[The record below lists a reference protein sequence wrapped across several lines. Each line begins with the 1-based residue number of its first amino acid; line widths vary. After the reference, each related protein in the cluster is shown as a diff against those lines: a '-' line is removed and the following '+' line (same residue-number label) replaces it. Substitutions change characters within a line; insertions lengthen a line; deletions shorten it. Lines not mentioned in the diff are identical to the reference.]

1 MPPPSPP
8 CPSDRAAATTK
19 PKPKTTKPP
28 SEPLTLPV
36 RAAEISDT
44 PSFEKTVLTLAD
56 VIKKCLTPTEKQKSV
71 SALNRDLAIK
81 AADEIC
87 DALKIHGRIN
97 ECALP
102 TPAPSTLPTDPTSQ
116 SVLLALSRIEGKID
130 SLDTNLKTNTEQTT
144 KKITDSYASITKK
157 LVSKTTPSSATK
169 PTTATK
175 VVVATPPT
183 TRPALVI
190 TTKNKNANP
199 QETITAFKETV
210 PFRELGYNPARVVP
224 LKGAIRVEFDSE
236 RERDDT
242 LNRTKT
248 APNSK
253 VSAEIAHRL
262 RPMVIIKG
270 ISKEVPS
277 EELID
282 VILAQNPELGEF
294 KNTDTNQHLT
304 LKFKRN
310 NRNESLY
317 NAILITSPGAFRALI
332 AMGRVRIDIYRV
344 HVEEHSP
351 FLQCR
356 KCLQF
361 GHTAKNC
368 KNPSDRCAH
377 CAEEGHLSQNCPAKD
392 RTPKCFN
399 CTRHKARFPNSK
411 HETTHSSTSH
421 TCPIVRAMRTKTENN
436 IEYGSAP
443 HSIALVS
450 EPYLGSRKEVKL
462 PYGYPL
468 YIFQF
473 PTNSS
478 SVRAC
483 IISKP
488 HVQLFGITEFSS
500 SDLCV
505 VRTQIGHSQLHI
517 ASIYIP
523 PRHDHSDTLTLI
535 EHFLQHNTH
544 TQCIL
549 GGDLNGWNPLWGSDR
564 RNARGVRVE
573 ELADAYGL
581 YVCNT
586 GSTPTFEAFTN
597 GRTRSSIIDI
607 TLATYPIHNYITDWK
622 VNMEACPSSQHN
634 AIDYTLN
641 YNPSHSYNTTRQH
654 TNSSTFL
661 YKSHKAN
668 WSKFKSS
675 LSTLMTNTDILDTQ
689 VGTLDREDLELLIT
703 HITEIIHT
711 ACKESMPIRA
721 SDSKARPPWWSESL
735 ESRKRE
741 VIGLHRALHAAKRD
755 GQPTDSLASQL
766 HDLKNIYASE
776 LRSESTT
783 KFREFCELQTKEN
796 VWSLTNRLLKESGPR
811 RPPTSLKIDSRFTTD
826 EKDTAQALL
835 DNFYPNDTSDSH
847 PRHHALRAASHTF
860 PDTEP
865 DLPFTSQEI
874 HEILDNMSPKK
885 APGLDHLT
893 SDICRQ
899 FTLHYP
905 DLVTDIMNRC
915 LTLQYFPK
923 QWKEAFVKIIPKPSK
938 TDYTDLNSYRPI
950 GLLPVFGKVL
960 EKLFVQRITFAAMT
974 TDKLSERQ
982 YGFRPLT
989 STTAALKAAIDYITK
1004 TKSDG
1009 LLTLA
1014 ISLDIKAAFD
1024 NAWWPSLLNRLRLI
1038 GCPSNIYG
1046 LVLDYTTDRTV
1057 TLDYAGARVSK
1068 PMTKG
1073 CIQGSTCGPILWN
1086 VILDELLEL
1095 ELPSGCRIQA
1105 FADDVLLIVAAKDP
1119 LSLQDTTN
1127 QALHAIV
1134 SWGRGVKL
1142 TFSPQKTQAIA
1153 FSDKAK
1159 NTDIRMNSHSLH
1171 FQDDIKLLGVIL
1183 DNKLRFNK
1191 HVTHVINKATAL
1203 FHKLTLYCKPTWGAH
1218 PENIRTIYLQV
1229 IQPIVTYA
1237 AGIWGHVVGRKY
1249 ISRLLLSMQRRF
1261 ALRAIKGFRTV
1272 STNAALALAQFTP
1285 IDIKILEVNQI
1296 ELARLTGNCDFLPD
1310 DITLEKHI
1318 PPHHL
1323 LHPARRITFNPH
1335 YFHSEAELSSHLS
1348 SLPNPIP
1355 TIFTDGSK
1363 LDDGS
1368 VGAAFVC
1375 YNGAGPPAVKKF
1387 ILHRSCS
1394 VFQAEL
1400 FAILQASRW
1409 ASKHR
1414 HTHTLILSDSRAA
1427 IQASQN
1433 RSNTHPLV
1441 AHLHATL
1448 HDHSPTGCIDFA
1460 WVKAH
1465 AGITGNERAD
1475 TEAKLAAT
1483 MHRAFDYDLFPISFV
1498 KLMARERSL
1507 TEWRE
1512 RYEKAQQG
1520 QHTRDL
1526 LPTIDHIHT
1535 LLKSTHITF
1544 TLTQTLTGHAFNK
1557 SYLHKFKLAED
1568 EVCPCDG
1575 ATPQNLDHLLRSCPE
1590 FSAFRHKHEE
1600 TCGYLG
1606 VDPYN
1611 LVGLLPHRA
1620 GIRSY
1625 FRLSDSILRVLK
1637 EYNASS

>member
-1 MPPPSPP
+1 
-8 CPSDRAAATTK
+8 
-19 PKPKTTKPP
+19 
-28 SEPLTLPV
+28 
-36 RAAEISDT
+36 
-44 PSFEKTVLTLAD
+44 
-56 VIKKCLTPTEKQKSV
+56 
-71 SALNRDLAIK
+71 
-81 AADEIC
+81 
-87 DALKIHGRIN
+87 
-97 ECALP
+97 
-102 TPAPSTLPTDPTSQ
+102 
-116 SVLLALSRIEGKID
+116 
-130 SLDTNLKTNTEQTT
+130 
-144 KKITDSYASITKK
+144 
-157 LVSKTTPSSATK
+157 
-169 PTTATK
+169 
-175 VVVATPPT
+175 
-183 TRPALVI
+183 
-190 TTKNKNANP
+190 
-199 QETITAFKETV
+199 
-210 PFRELGYNPARVVP
+210 
-224 LKGAIRVEFDSE
+224 
-236 RERDDT
+236 
-242 LNRTKT
+242 
-248 APNSK
+248 
-253 VSAEIAHRL
+253 
-262 RPMVIIKG
+262 
-270 ISKEVPS
+270 
-277 EELID
+277 
-282 VILAQNPELGEF
+282 
-294 KNTDTNQHLT
+294 
-304 LKFKRN
+304 
-310 NRNESLY
+310 
-317 NAILITSPGAFRALI
+317 
-332 AMGRVRIDIYRV
+332 
-344 HVEEHSP
+344 
-351 FLQCR
+351 
-356 KCLQF
+356 
-361 GHTAKNC
+361 
-368 KNPSDRCAH
+368 
-377 CAEEGHLSQNCPAKD
+377 
-392 RTPKCFN
+392 
-399 CTRHKARFPNSK
+399 
-411 HETTHSSTSH
+411 
-421 TCPIVRAMRTKTENN
+421 
-436 IEYGSAP
+436 
-443 HSIALVS
+443 
-450 EPYLGSRKEVKL
+450 
-462 PYGYPL
+462 
-468 YIFQF
+468 
-473 PTNSS
+473 
-478 SVRAC
+478 
-483 IISKP
+483 
-488 HVQLFGITEFSS
+488 
-500 SDLCV
+500 
-505 VRTQIGHSQLHI
+505 
-517 ASIYIP
+517 
-523 PRHDHSDTLTLI
+523 
-535 EHFLQHNTH
+535 
-544 TQCIL
+544 
-549 GGDLNGWNPLWGSDR
+549 
-564 RNARGVRVE
+564 
-573 ELADAYGL
+573 
-581 YVCNT
+581 
-586 GSTPTFEAFTN
+586 
-597 GRTRSSIIDI
+597 
-607 TLATYPIHNYITDWK
+607 
-622 VNMEACPSSQHN
+622 MEACPSSQHN

-796 VWSLTNRLLKESGPR
+796 
-811 RPPTSLKIDSRFTTD
+811 
-826 EKDTAQALL
+826 
-835 DNFYPNDTSDSH
+835 
-847 PRHHALRAASHTF
+847 
-860 PDTEP
+860 
-865 DLPFTSQEI
+865 
-874 HEILDNMSPKK
+874 
-885 APGLDHLT
+885 
-893 SDICRQ
+893 
-899 FTLHYP
+899 
-905 DLVTDIMNRC
+905 
-915 LTLQYFPK
+915 
-923 QWKEAFVKIIPKPSK
+923 
-938 TDYTDLNSYRPI
+938 
-950 GLLPVFGKVL
+950 
-960 EKLFVQRITFAAMT
+960 
-974 TDKLSERQ
+974 
-982 YGFRPLT
+982 
-989 STTAALKAAIDYITK
+989 
-1004 TKSDG
+1004 
-1009 LLTLA
+1009 
-1014 ISLDIKAAFD
+1014 
-1024 NAWWPSLLNRLRLI
+1024 
-1038 GCPSNIYG
+1038 
-1046 LVLDYTTDRTV
+1046 
-1057 TLDYAGARVSK
+1057 
-1068 PMTKG
+1068 
-1073 CIQGSTCGPILWN
+1073 
-1086 VILDELLEL
+1086 
-1095 ELPSGCRIQA
+1095 
-1105 FADDVLLIVAAKDP
+1105 
-1119 LSLQDTTN
+1119 
-1127 QALHAIV
+1127 
-1134 SWGRGVKL
+1134 
-1142 TFSPQKTQAIA
+1142 
-1153 FSDKAK
+1153 
-1159 NTDIRMNSHSLH
+1159 
-1171 FQDDIKLLGVIL
+1171 DDIKLLGVIL

-1229 IQPIVTYA
+1229 IQPIITYA

-1355 TIFTDGSK
+1355 TIFTDSSK

-1483 MHRAFDYDLFPISFV
+1483 MHKAFDYDLFPIRFV
-1498 KLMARERSL
+1498 KLMARDRSL
-1507 TEWRE
+1507 VEWRE
-1512 RYEKAQQG
+1512 KYEKAQQG

-1611 LVGLLPHRA
+1611 LVGLLSHRA

-1625 FRLSDSILRVLK
+1625 FRLSDSILRCSRSIMLISFHPHQIGEKGGCWDDVITSPSLILALHPHYPSTSFHLSFWLDCS
-1637 EYNASS
+1637 EW